1 MNTLNTS
8 GETVGDN
15 NACSRSRS
23 SAVEG
28 AVGTDVAGGDST
40 SLSHSPARL
49 YAVCVG
55 VVAAVV
61 VVVSMALLTLSSLPV
76 NTADGSAFLFI
87 SPADVARLSVA
98 LPLSSVAVALSVVY
112 VRRRPSVDDVIARS
126 L

>member
-8 GETVGDN
+8 GETVGD
-15 NACSRSRS
+15 SP
-23 SAVEG
+23 
-28 AVGTDVAGGDST
+28 
-40 SLSHSPARL
+40 SLSHSPSRL

-76 NTADGSAFLFI
+76 NTADGSAFLFV

-112 VRRRPSVDDVIARS
+112 VRRRPSVDDVIAHS